1 MATEKRTGADIDATD
16 PARIVETVPEQS
28 ASIRRGF
35 ILILSSPSGAGKT
48 TLTRMLLTR
57 PDLDLT
63 LSISVTTRA
72 RRSSEADG
80 VHYRFITRRQF
91 QALRD
96 GDDLLEWAEVHGNFY
111 GTPREPVEHVLASG
125 RDVLFDIDWQGTQ
138 QVKAKAG
145 MDAVAVF
152 ILPPSMK
159 ELQAR
164 LERRAEDPP
173 DVIARRLA
181 NARNEIRRWAQY
193 DYVLVND
200 DIQITFDNLL
210 AIIECERCKASRAK
224 ETIGRFIEELLVVE

>member
-1 MATEKRTGADIDATD
+1 MEKRAGAGIDAAD
-16 PARIVETVPEQS
+16 PADTS
-28 ASIRRGF
+28 APAIDAEASSRRGF

-57 PDLDLT
+57 PELDLT

-80 VHYRFITRRQF
+80 VHYSFITKRQF

-96 GDDLLEWAEVHGNFY
+96 DDDLLEWAEVHGNFY
-111 GTPREPVEHVLASG
+111 GTPREPVERVLASG

-138 QVKAKAG
+138 QVRAKAG
-145 MDAVAVF
+145 MDAVTVF

-210 AIIECERCKASRAK
+210 AIIDCERCKASRAK
-224 ETIGRFIEELLVVE
+224 ETIGRFIEELLGHD